1 MAPSLPH
8 FVVIRKRDAR
18 YYMQQVDA
26 VIYRQGP
33 WLAVEGNLYKLENY
47 RERSEMYPVD
57 IDIPTP
63 TMSLA
68 IVTGFTYAQHHIFPR
83 RIGGMV
89 RYDDLAHD
97 VFWID
102 NDNAGLHG
110 TSRPLLVTP
119 QLITIQR
126 WALRY
131 ITTKQVKRFGVR
143 LAIAMSLHGRLG
155 AASLLGVLKSDDVMR
170 MICFYY

>member
-57 IDIPTP
+57 IDVPTP

-68 IVTGFTYAQHHIFPR
+68 IVTGFTYAEFHAQIYTR
-83 RIGGMV
+83 
-89 RYDDLAHD
+89 D
-97 VFWID
+97 VFWFG
-102 NDNAGLHG
+102 NDNAGLDG
-110 TSRPLLVTP
+110 TSRLLLVT
-119 QLITIQR
+119 QHLITIQR

-131 ITTKQVKRFGVR
+131 ITAKQVKRFDVR
-143 LAIAMSLHGRLG
+143 LAVAMSLHGRLG
-155 AASLLGVLKSDDVMR
+155 AASLLNVLKSDDVMC
-170 MICFYY
+170 MICC